1 MMPRMARPDDITLI
15 PLAEGHLDEVLAIET
30 ASYPR
35 PWTREHFRDE
45 LLSPH
50 AFSLVAMSPDGRVAG
65 YIVPVFIIDECEIRN
80 VAVHPA
86 MRSHGV
92 GRLLVSAVIDACRK
106 RGARFLGLEVRVSND
121 AALALYRRLGFVE
134 TGRRANYYENGEE
147 AILMEYA
154 YRQSGE

>member
-15 PLAEGHLDEVLAIET
+15 PLDEAHLDEVLAIEK

-35 PWTREHFRDE
+35 PWRREHFLEE

-50 AFSLVAMSPDGRVAG
+50 AFPLVAVDSNGRVAG
-65 YIVPVFIIDECEIRN
+65 YIFPVLILDEGEIRN
-80 VAVHPA
+80 VAVLTDA
-86 MRSHGV
+86 RGCGV
-92 GRLLVSAVIDACRK
+92 GKLLVTAVIDECRK

-134 TGRRANYYENGEE
+134 NGRRANYYENGEE
-147 AILMEYA
+147 AILMKFSF
-154 YRQSGE
+154 RQSGE